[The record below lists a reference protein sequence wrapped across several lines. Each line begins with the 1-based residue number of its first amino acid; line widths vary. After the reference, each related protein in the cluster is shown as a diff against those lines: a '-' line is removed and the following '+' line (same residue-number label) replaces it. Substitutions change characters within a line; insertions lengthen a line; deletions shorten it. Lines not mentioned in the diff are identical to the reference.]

1 MKIMETANQNEL
13 NSAKR
18 MANMKLSRDL
28 TCSGNDLQ
36 MVPCASSLGAQV
48 RSFKRA
54 SLYRDRGDVQPHS
67 ARDEIRSRSVTMIS
81 CFSLAPPQSLESSWL
96 FCSLL
101 PYRLLRHG
109 RWPQKRAGHA
119 VPILTSQGRRQA
131 LRVLIADTI
140 LLTDIRIRARSVF
153 IVAARR
159 A

>member
-54 SLYRDRGDVQPHS
+54 SLIEIEETSSLIQREMKS
-67 ARDEIRSRSVTMIS
+67 ARV
-81 CFSLAPPQSLESSWL
+81 
-96 FCSLL
+96 LL
-101 PYRLLRHG
+101 
-109 RWPQKRAGHA
+109 Q
-119 VPILTSQGRRQA
+119 
-131 LRVLIADTI
+131 
-140 LLTDIRIRARSVF
+140 
-153 IVAARR
+153 
-159 A
+159 